1 MQTANVKPPITQSVA
16 FYPLFLSCSLSYAP
30 ATTHWH
36 ALGDTWRHMVTC
48 THSHTHTWVQMS
60 GTFVYQSCQQL
71 LQHGNYPE
79 TRLSFWSTHQHH
91 THTHFKEEIIS
102 SIHVIHMFPVQCEKK
117 LSPFHTPVAIYTFL
131 THFLPVRDLLRTVW
145 PVFTQTCHILRHM
158 MYW

>member
-1 MQTANVKPPITQSVA
+1 MSNHQLHSQS
-16 FYPLFLSCSLSYAP
+16 LFILSSSLVLYH
-30 ATTHWH
+30 THLQLPTDTH
-36 ALGDTWRHMVTC
+36 LETHGDTWRHMVTC

-91 THTHFKEEIIS
+91 THTHFKEIIS

-117 LSPFHTPVAIYTFL
+117 LSPFHTPVTIYTFL